1 MSDKRTESDSIG
13 QLQIPADA
21 YYGVQTYRGYENF
34 HITGTPLNRVFV
46 YNIIKIKKAAAMT
59 NMQSGLISRTMGE
72 AIIAACDEA
81 LAGKF
86 DDSFITDGIQGGAG
100 TTANMNVNEVI
111 ANRAT
116 ELLGGG
122 KGEYL
127 CHPNYHVNC

>member
-1 MSDKRTESDSIG
+1 
-13 QLQIPADA
+13 
-21 YYGVQTYRGYENF
+21 
-34 HITGTPLNRVFV
+34 
-46 YNIIKIKKAAAMT
+46 MT

-86 DDSFITDGIQGGAG
+86 DDSFITG

>member
-1 MSDKRTESDSIG
+1 
-13 QLQIPADA
+13 
-21 YYGVQTYRGYENF
+21 
-34 HITGTPLNRVFV
+34 
-46 YNIIKIKKAAAMT
+46 MT

-72 AIIAACDEA
+72 AIIVACDEA

-116 ELLGGG
+116 AA
-122 KGEYL
+122 GERGHRDGAVPVYR
-127 CHPNYHVNC
+127 V

>member
-81 LAGKF
+81 LADKF

-100 TTANMNVNEVI
+100 KGGA
-111 ANRAT
+111 RAQRQN
-116 ELLGGG
+116 
-122 KGEYL
+122 KGPRAREE
-127 CHPNYHVNC
+127 NSRRQSAG

>member
-1 MSDKRTESDSIG
+1 
-13 QLQIPADA
+13 
-21 YYGVQTYRGYENF
+21 
-34 HITGTPLNRVFV
+34 
-46 YNIIKIKKAAAMT
+46 MT

-72 AIIAACDEA
+72 AIIVACDEA